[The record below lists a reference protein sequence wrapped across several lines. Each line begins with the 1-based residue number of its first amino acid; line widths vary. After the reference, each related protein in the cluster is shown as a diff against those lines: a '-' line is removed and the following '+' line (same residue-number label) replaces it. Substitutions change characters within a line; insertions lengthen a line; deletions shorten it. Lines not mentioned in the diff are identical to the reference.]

1 MNNFSLTK
9 EKWQEGDISPFL
21 SYLENLSAGEEASK
35 REKQILCT
43 NLPCIAVKSE
53 EVNRIVKEIC
63 RGNYISFLDLWINR
77 FWTNVSILG
86 GVISKIKYYE
96 IFERYLNK
104 FALECDSWASTDCL
118 KFNVNKTNEEKFFA
132 LAKEYLKSEKPFVRR
147 IGIRIFFKF
156 ILNEKYLD
164 EIFDILKMFKNED
177 NYYVNM
183 ALAWFVCECFIK
195 RRDKALWLLKS
206 GLLNDFVQNKAI
218 SKCRDSFRVSKEDKE
233 MLISLRR

>member
-1 MNNFSLTK
+1 MINFSLTK
-9 EKWQEGDISPFL
+9 EKWQESDISPFL
-21 SYLENLSAGEEASK
+21 CYLKSLAGDEK
-35 REKQILCT
+35 KCNWEKQIVCT

-63 RGNYISFLDLWINR
+63 RGNYISFLDLWIDK
-77 FWTNVSILG
+77 FWTNISILG
-86 GVISKIKYYE
+86 GVICKIKD
-96 IFERYLNK
+96 FETLKKYLDK

-118 KFNVNKTNEEKFFA
+118 KFNVNKTNEEKFFN

-206 GLLNDFVQNKAI
+206 GILNNFTQNKAI